1 MSLSTFFSSLLPS
14 AKCDAPEEKEE
25 KVEESQSEEKEEAA
39 EEEEEEPEDVRQL
52 SLALVKCIKLTATCG
67 LTFSLDDVRVRYD
80 VPTDVASS
88 CSQRRVCR
96 VCKVCSVHKALPA
109 LPREGRSR

>member
-14 AKCDAPEEKEE
+14 SKCDAPEEKEE
-25 KVEESQSEEKEEAA
+25 KVEESQSEEKEEVA

-52 SLALVKCIKLTATCG
+52 SHALLKCMKLTAACDSIFT
-67 LTFSLDDVRVRYD
+67 LDDVRVRHD
-80 VPTDVASS
+80 VQTDVASP

-96 VCKVCSVHKALPA
+96 VWKVCAVHKWYGP
-109 LPREGRSR
+109 SRVWS